1 MTVTRRD
8 VLRGGA
14 TAAAATAVAVT
25 TALAKQSDATPD
37 HIRWIVPD
45 NKFWPAFGEGDVL
58 LLAPDLTPMR
68 DGGIYV
74 MPDAG
79 GLVLVRIVQSITAGE
94 PPNRAPWNFGT
105 FEMWQKHERDFN
117 YEWEKP
123 DTPTAHVILWQH
135 RQHRANGA

>member
-1 MTVTRRD
+1 MTVTRRN

-25 TALAKQSDATPD
+25 TGLAEQPDATPD
-37 HIRWIVPD
+37 HVRWIVPD

-68 DGGIYV
+68 DGGVYV

-79 GLVLVRIVQSITAGE
+79 DLVLVRIIQSITAGE
-94 PPNRAPWNFGT
+94 PPGRTPWNFAQ
-105 FEMWQKHERDFN
+105 FEMWNRDGRDFS
-117 YEWEKP
+117 YPHAAWA
-123 DTPTAHVILWQH
+123 D
-135 RQHRANGA
+135 